1 MKSSIPGGR
10 AGFTLV
16 EVVLALGVTT
26 FCLLTMVGLLAV
38 GISTNK
44 STIQQ
49 SIAANIAGAAM
60 ADLRATPLANESYST
75 AEILYSPR
83 FGFELPASTS
93 GSGIEA
99 SGAQTIYVD
108 VNGMPLTGVNSNLST
123 TSSAGTFRVTVVGP
137 ARPSVPSGAAAQT
150 QRLASPVYI
159 LVTWPGQA
167 DPTATTW
174 PTHYTGSLQVVT
186 YLDQN

>member
-1 MKSSIPGGR
+1 MRSSIPGGR

-44 STIQQ
+44 TTVQQ
-49 SIAANIAGAAM
+49 SIAANIAGAVM
-60 ADLRATPLANESYST
+60 ADLRATPLNNESYST
-75 AEILYSPR
+75 TEILYSPR
-83 FGFELPASTS
+83 FGFELPAATS
-93 GSGIEA
+93 GTGIEA

-108 VNGMPLTGVNSNLST
+108 VNGMPLTGVNANLSS

-137 ARPSVPSGAAAQT
+137 ARPSGTV

-167 DPTATTW
+167 DPTATAW
-174 PTHYTGSLQVVT
+174 PIHYTGSLQLVT